1 MPRGSV
7 REGKWKEL
15 RVISELLRFGLDV
28 YPAAVDDQGIDCV
41 IRTEHGGRPVYY
53 DVQIKGYRGYNRVIG
68 VNRARVEQQAG
79 KYLLIIAFFHDR
91 PKADEMFFLTRR
103 QVLDL
108 KDRDF
113 PGGKDEGWGDLLFNR
128 PDREQFAEQTIDKLK
143 DFLEGHTPGGANIT

>member
-1 MPRGSV
+1 MGGV

-15 RVISELLRFGLDV
+15 RVISDLLKSGLDV

-41 IRTEHGGRPVYY
+41 IRTENGGRVTYY

-68 VNRARVEQQAG
+68 VSRRTVEQQTGA
-79 KYLLIIAFFHDR
+79 YLLVLAFFHPH
-91 PKADEMFFLTRR
+91 PKRDEVFFLTRR

-113 PGGKDEGWGDLLFNR
+113 GPGGDGKWGDLLFNKQ
-128 PDREQFAEQTIDKLK
+128 DRESFARQMIEHLPDSLVMEAPERGEVI
-143 DFLEGHTPGGANIT
+143 